1 MLSRKIGIDNI
12 LKNIQNSRVLM
23 RVDFNVP
30 VKEGKIK
37 NLTRVEAALPSIKKA
52 LE

>member
-1 MLSRKIGIDNI
+1 MNKKTLRDVDVQGK
-12 LKNIQNSRVLM
+12 RVLM

-37 NLTRVEAALPSIKKA
+37 DAPSPRSSTSSSTAAS
-52 LE
+52 